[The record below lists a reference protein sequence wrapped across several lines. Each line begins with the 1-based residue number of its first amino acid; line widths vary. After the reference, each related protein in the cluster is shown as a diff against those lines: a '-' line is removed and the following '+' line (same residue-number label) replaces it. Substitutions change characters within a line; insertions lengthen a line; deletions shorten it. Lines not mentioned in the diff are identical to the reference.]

1 MIYLCRKV
9 FAMLGVFWLTGCAT
23 PLESGAEKVQVVTSG
38 QKERLCQSLGV
49 VSTEQRVG
57 PNKPSNAMNKA
68 INEVARKGGNG
79 IFFVSSNVDWA
90 EGASVTAEALQ
101 CKF

>member
-1 MIYLCRKV
+1 MNYLCRKI
-9 FAMLGVFWLTGCAT
+9 FAMLGVFWLAGCAT
-23 PLESGAEKVQVVTSG
+23 FLESGAEKVQVVTAG

-79 IFFVSSNVDWA
+79 IFVMSSNVDWA